1 MEPHLHFIGILL
13 MALALVHVI
22 FPKYFNWREELSQLS
37 LMNRQMMVV
46 HTFFIALTVFLIGL
60 LCFSSASMLTG
71 TLLGKRIALGFAV
84 FWTIRSGVQFF
95 VYSPA
100 LWKGKAFETTVH
112 IVFSLFWLYMAG
124 VFWLIALNSNE

>member
-1 MEPHLHFIGILL
+1 MDIHLRIIGTML

-22 FPKYFNWREELSQLS
+22 FPKYFNWRAELSQLS

-60 LCFSSASMLTG
+60 LSFSSAEMLIT
-71 TLLGKRIALGFAV
+71 TPLGKRIALGLAI
-84 FWTIRSGVQFF
+84 FWTIRAFTQFF
-95 VYSPA
+95 VYSTT

-112 IVFSLFWLYMAG
+112 VVFSAFWIYMSA
-124 VFWLIALNSNE
+124 VYWVVAIR

>member
-1 MEPHLHFIGILL
+1 ML

-22 FPKYFNWREELSQLS
+22 FPKCFNWRAELSQLS

-60 LCFSSASMLTG
+60 LSFSSAEMLIT
-71 TLLGKRIALGFAV
+71 TPLGKRIALGLAI
-84 FWTIRSGVQFF
+84 FWTIRAFTQFF
-95 VYSPA
+95 VYSTT

-112 IVFSLFWLYMAG
+112 VVFSAFWIYMSA
-124 VFWLIALNSNE
+124 VYWVVAIR

>member
-1 MEPHLHFIGILL
+1 ML

-22 FPKYFNWREELSQLS
+22 FPKYFNWRAELSQLS

-60 LCFSSASMLTG
+60 LSFSSAEMLIT
-71 TLLGKRIALGFAV
+71 TPLGKRIALGLAI
-84 FWTIRSGVQFF
+84 FWTIRAFTQFF
-95 VYSPA
+95 VYSTA

-112 IVFSLFWLYMAG
+112 VVFSAFWIYMSA
-124 VFWLIALNSNE
+124 VYWVVAIR

>member
-1 MEPHLHFIGILL
+1 MEPHLHLIGILL

-22 FPKYFNWREELSQLS
+22 FPKYFNWRAELSQLS
-37 LMNRQMMVV
+37 LMNRQMMLV

-112 IVFSLFWLYMAG
+112 IVFSLFWIYLSG
-124 VFWLIALNSNE
+124 IFWIIALNSNE

>member
-1 MEPHLHFIGILL
+1 MEPNLHFIGILL

-71 TLLGKRIALGFAV
+71 TLLGKRIGLGFAV

-112 IVFSLFWLYMAG
+112 IVFSLFWIYLSG
-124 VFWLIALNSNE
+124 IFWIIALNSNE